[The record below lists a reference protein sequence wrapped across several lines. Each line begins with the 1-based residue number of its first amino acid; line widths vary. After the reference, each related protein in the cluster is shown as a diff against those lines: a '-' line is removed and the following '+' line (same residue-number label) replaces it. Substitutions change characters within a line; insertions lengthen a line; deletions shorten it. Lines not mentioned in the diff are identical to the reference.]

1 MENGATVTAGPDD
14 GLLELATP
22 AGTLRYYDQGS
33 GPTLLFL
40 HGSGPGVTGWRN
52 FRGVLP
58 TFAQHFRCLV
68 LEFPGFGVSADFGGH
83 PMVTAQAAVAPFLD
97 GLDVPKVDI
106 IGNSMGGGVGINFAI
121 NHPDRVGRLVTIG
134 GIGTNVFSP
143 GPSEGIRLLQD
154 FTEEPTRQRLVD
166 WLRSMVFDEALVTD
180 QLIEERWALATD
192 PPTLESARRMYGKAA
207 FAQMMAMMRKADLPM
222 PWAIMHKVKCPTLL
236 TWGRD
241 DRVSPLD
248 MALIPMRTIPNAE
261 LHVFP
266 NCGHWA
272 MIEAKQAFEST
283 VLVPAT
289 RLARHAVAE
298 VDDPRIE
305 GAGLDEFEIGPLL
318 ALRKERCATA
328 NQYRID
334 PGTVLVDQTQRGCL
348 GGECRAADRDIT
360 VGWLGSQPLDLLCQ
374 AA

>member
-1 MENGATVTAGPDD
+1 MENGTTVTAGPDD
-14 GLLELATP
+14 GLLEITTP
-22 AGTLRYYDQGS
+22 AGVLRYYDQGS
-33 GPTLLFL
+33 GPGLLFL

-58 TFAQHFRCLV
+58 TFAEHFRCLV
-68 LEFPGFGVSADFGGH
+68 LEFPGFGVSDDFGGH
-83 PMVTAQAAVAPFLD
+83 PMVTAQGAVAPFLD
-97 GLDVPKVDI
+97 ALDVPKVDI
-106 IGNSMGGGVGINFAI
+106 VGNSMGGGVGINFAI
-121 NHPDRVGRLVTIG
+121 NNPDRVGKLVTIG

-154 FTEEPTRQRLVD
+154 FTEEPTRQRLID
-166 WLRSMVFDEALVTD
+166 WLRSMVYDEALVTD

-207 FAQMMAMMRKADLPM
+207 FAQMTAMMRHADMPM

-283 VLVPAT
+283 VLAFLRRT
-289 RLARHAVAE
+289 
-298 VDDPRIE
+298 D
-305 GAGLDEFEIGPLL
+305 GA
-318 ALRKERCATA
+318 
-328 NQYRID
+328 
-334 PGTVLVDQTQRGCL
+334 
-348 GGECRAADRDIT
+348 
-360 VGWLGSQPLDLLCQ
+360 S
-374 AA
+374 